1 MLYGLK
7 RDEIILLSV
16 VATLLCLGLLMVF
29 NASSIKAFNAYGQ
42 SSHYLLRQFI
52 FAILGGVA
60 LLACAHFDY
69 HWWSKLTLLL
79 VGLSIALL
87 ALVLLPGFGVN
98 IKGATRW
105 IKTPLFNLQVSEF
118 CKLSFVIYLSAYLA
132 KRNGKLND
140 FKRDFLPPWIIL
152 GVVIALLM
160 LEPDF
165 GSSVV
170 LGALTFVLLFVAG
183 ARFKHLGF
191 FFLLGVAGIVAAIAG
206 RGYRMDRVTSF
217 LDVNGHGVSYQ
228 LQQSLIAYGAGGVH
242 GVGVGNSVQ
251 KMLYLPESY
260 TDFVV
265 AVWGEEFGFIGV
277 VALVVLI
284 AALFGIGIKIS
295 RSAPD
300 RLGAILAF
308 GLTLFLVLQMTINF
322 WVTLGLLPTK
332 GLTFP
337 FLSYGGSS
345 LCVSLAAVGVLL
357 NVSRQTR

>member
-1 MLYGLK
+1 MFYGLK
-7 RDEIILLSV
+7 RDEIVLMSV
-16 VATLLCLGLLMVF
+16 VGTLLCLGLLMVF

-42 SSHYLLRQFI
+42 SSHYLLRQLI
-52 FAILGGVA
+52 FAILGGAA
-60 LLACAHFDY
+60 LFLCARFDY
-69 HWWSKLTLLL
+69 HWWSKLTLPLVVVSIGLL
-79 VGLSIALL
+79 V
-87 ALVLLPGFGVN
+87 LVLVPGFGVN

-118 CKLSFVIYLSAYLA
+118 CKLSFVIYLSVYLA
-132 KRNGKLND
+132 KREGQLGD

-152 GVVIALLM
+152 GVVIVLLM

-183 ARFKHLGF
+183 ARLKHLAI
-191 FFLLGVAGIVAAIAG
+191 LLAIGAAGVAVAIAG

-217 LDVNGHGVSYQ
+217 LDVGGKGVSYQ
-228 LQQSLIAYGAGGVH
+228 LKQSLIAYGAGGVQ
-242 GVGVGNSVQ
+242 GVGAGNSVQ
-251 KMLYLPESY
+251 KQLYLPEAY
-260 TDFVV
+260 TDFIV
-265 AVWGEEFGFIGV
+265 AVWGEEFGFVGV
-277 VALVVLI
+277 IVLVVLI
-284 AALFGIGIKIS
+284 AALLWIGLKIS

-300 RLGAILAF
+300 RLGSILAF